1 MNATR
6 KWLVAV
12 VLTTFAVVPA
22 CSDQGPTGSGTAT
35 ISFTTPNSND
45 GALLVAITGPGVRDV
60 EPASF
65 AYKAYW
71 RVASA
76 NELHL
81 IVVGNLVGGPVATV
95 TVDQIDKLDLYHVTI
110 LGVANRADALQP
122 SLTGY
127 AVEVKAH

>member
-1 MNATR
+1 MNASR
-6 KWLVAV
+6 KWLVVV
-12 VLTTFAVVPA
+12 VLAVFSGVPA

-35 ISFTTPNSND
+35 VSLTTPNSDD
-45 GALLVAITGPGVRDV
+45 GALHVVITGPGVRDV

-81 IVVGNLVGGPVATV
+81 IVVGNLADGAV
-95 TVDQIDKLDLYHVTI
+95 TTIKVDQLDQLDLYHVTI
-110 LGVANRADALQP
+110 LGVANHADELRS
-122 SLTGY
+122 SLAGY
-127 AVEVKAH
+127 AVEVTAH